1 MSPEELI
8 RRAVE
13 VREHARAPYSGY
25 RVGAAVL
32 SADGRVFLGVNVEN
46 AVYGE
51 SLCAERNAAGSA
63 VAAGALPLVACAI
76 VAGPADSP
84 PRGAWPCGACRQFL
98 HELGGG
104 GLKVYTLASDGSVA
118 SVVLAELLPRAF
130 GPDSLGYPEPA
141 RPLQRMQDE

>member
-13 VREHARAPYSGY
+13 VRELARAPYSGY
-25 RVGAAVL
+25 SVGAAVL
-32 SADGRVFLGVNVEN
+32 SADDRVFLGVNVEN
-46 AVYGE
+46 AAYGE

-63 VAAGALPLVACAI
+63 VAAGALPLVACAV

-84 PRGAWPCGACRQFL
+84 PRGVWPCGACRQFL

-104 GLKVYTLASDGSVA
+104 DLMVYTLASEGAVA
-118 SVVLAELLPRAF
+118 SVTLAELYPEAF
-130 GPDSLGYPEPA
+130 GADSLGFPRNLPD
-141 RPLQRMQDE
+141 PFNV